1 MIFSSLVFGCAAAL
15 VAGQT
20 PNPAV
25 KTDGGQ
31 LVFLTNGDVLIENT
45 APGSP
50 RSGSRPPFNAALPCQ
65 H

>member
-1 MIFSSLVFGCAAAL
+1 MIFSSLVFGWAAAL

-50 RSGSRPPFNAALPCQ
+50 R
-65 H
+65 